1 MTFTLHPKLRKIVLI
16 LSIILYSIKGFSQ
29 TKSINLDFTDK
40 PLSVVIKSIEQQ
52 STYRVLFNTS
62 KINYDKKVSIKIKN
76 GSLEESLDL
85 LFKDTGISYVIKDH
99 QIVLIEGKTADIKES
114 SLIQERLIKGKV
126 ISTTD
131 NFPLPGATVLIK
143 GTSMGAVT
151 DFKGEFVYLSKG
163 INIENTVLAVSYLGY
178 KTAEIN
184 IGSKSNFE
192 IFLEEDHASL
202 KEVVITSSY
211 GTKKL
216 KQEVVGSIVT
226 INPKDIAI
234 EQPAIAF
241 DQLLEGQISG
251 VLIETN
257 PELGKPV
264 TINIRGQ
271 GSLTPLTGVGTS
283 TQPLIIVDGII
294 LSEEIGLDG
303 NNFFDGGKGNLAEN
317 LLNPLS
323 RVGVEDIESFNI
335 LKDAAAVGLYGA
347 DAANGVIII
356 TTKSGKKGRIRYN
369 ASAQAGFTTAFNGLK
384 YLNGEQY
391 QTVLNSYHTNN
402 GDLNN
407 VKNWNGVDTDWYDL
421 LNETGS
427 FHRYNFGASG
437 GSSHWGYRAN
447 IGYQINDEAQKE
459 NTYEK
464 LNSSL
469 SLDYKNT
476 KFNASIRFAPSLAIK
491 NDPNKLYAFAL
502 PPNIA
507 PYDENGDFTSF
518 PTYGNPLAVATQN
531 KSESK
536 TFAILGSLK
545 LDYNILDH
553 LKFSTLFGMDFS
565 NKDEDKFFSGLNGSG
580 IFNDGTL
587 GRRFLRDRDTQR
599 WNWNASLFYNTT
611 FNENH
616 VFDALIGIETRQEK
630 VDFSYARGNG
640 FDDYTTPQPVET
652 AEKQDY
658 ESDSS
663 ENTGRSFF
671 TQLNYNFDQRYFLLV
686 NFRIDQSSAFGS
698 DNNTAFNGG
707 LGASWNISNESFL
720 ENSEFVDFLSLRTS
734 YGTTGNSRIG
744 SYRALGLYT
753 VSDTGTG
760 YNGLNYANLTSAP
773 NPNLGWETNIK
784 FNVGIDFN
792 FLNKFKFTTDFFR
805 DNIIDQIVTRDV
817 IVESGFGSAQINGAE
832 MYNQGIEFSL
842 QLQWFNNEKFS
853 WKTNFNY
860 TKIKNKVTSLTGLGS
875 DFSSAESARSQTI
888 GYPTSAIWGY
898 NFIGIDPATGREL
911 FNIDNQIYD
920 SATVASEFDSSNW
933 TPIGDSQPD
942 YYGGF
947 INNFSYKDFN
957 LNIIMSYT
965 YGSNFLV
972 DRTLYDNYRILSN
985 RNISVNVF
993 EDAWFNVGD
1002 NAIHPTIANNNRL
1015 ISNSSKYLFD
1025 ESHIKLKSV
1034 SLSYNLPVNKY
1045 KLPLKSLSFV
1055 LNGSN
1060 LHYWFKEKS
1069 PDGKNGVAEFRN
1081 QYPEMRSVTLGIKTT
1096 F

>member
-1 MTFTLHPKLRKIVLI
+1 MKFIFQPKFRIVILTLSL
-16 LSIILYSIKGFSQ
+16 ILYSISGFTQ
-29 TKSINLDFTDK
+29 TKPITLNFDNQ
-40 PLSVVIKSIEQQ
+40 PLNVVIKSIEQQ
-52 STYRVLFNTS
+52 TTYRFIFNS
-62 KINYDKKVSIKIKN
+62 VKIDSNKKVTVNIQN
-76 GSLEESLDL
+76 GSLEEALNR
-85 LFKDTGISYVIKDH
+85 LFKDSDISFTISNN
-99 QIVLIEGKTADIKES
+99 QIILIEVKGENIKAS
-114 SLIQERLIKGKV
+114 SQNQERLIKGKV

-131 NFPLPGATVLIK
+131 NFPLPGATILIK
-143 GTSMGAVT
+143 GSSMGAVT
-151 DFKGEFVYLSKG
+151 DFKGEFVYMSKG
-163 INIENTVLAVSYLGY
+163 NNIENTVLAVSYLGH
-178 KTAEIN
+178 KTKEIVV
-184 IGSKSNFE
+184 GSKSYFE
-192 IFLEEDHASL
+192 IYLEEDLATL
-202 KEVVITSSY
+202 NEVVITSSY

-216 KQEVVGSIVT
+216 KQEVVGSIVSV
-226 INPKDIAI
+226 NPKDIAI

-257 PELGKPV
+257 PQLGKPV

-271 GSLTPLTGVGTS
+271 GSLTPLSGVGTS

-294 LSEEIGLDG
+294 LSEETGLDG
-303 NNFFDGGKGNLAEN
+303 NNFFDIGEGNLSEN
-317 LLNPLS
+317 ILNPLA
-323 RVGVEDIESFNI
+323 RVGIEDIESFNI

-356 TTKSGKKGRIRYN
+356 TTKAGKKGRIRYK
-369 ASAQAGFTTAFNGLK
+369 ASMQAGFTTAFNGLK

-391 QTVLNSYHTNN
+391 QTVLNSYHKNN

-407 VKNWNGVDTDWYDL
+407 VQNWNGVNTDWFDL

-427 FHRYNFGASG
+427 FQRYNFGVSG
-437 GSSHWGYRAN
+437 GKGDWRYRAN
-447 IGYQINDEAQKE
+447 ISYQKNDEAQKE
-459 NTYEK
+459 NSYEK
-464 LNSSL
+464 LNSSF
-469 SLDYKNT
+469 SLDYKNQN
-476 KFNASIRFAPSLAIK
+476 FNVSARFAPSIALK

-507 PYDENGDFTSF
+507 PYDENGDFTRF
-518 PTYGNPLAVATQN
+518 DVYGNPLAVATQN

-536 TFAILGSLK
+536 TLAFLGSLK
-545 LDYNILDH
+545 LDYNILDN

-565 NKDEDKFFSGLNGSG
+565 NKDEDKFFSGENGSG
-580 IFNDGTL
+580 IYNDGTL

-599 WNWNASLFYNTT
+599 WNWNASLFYDTT

-616 VFDALIGIETRQEK
+616 VFDALIGLETRQEK
-630 VDFSYARGNG
+630 VNFSYARGNG
-640 FDDYTTPQPVET
+640 FVDYTTPQPVET

-671 TQLNYNFDQRYFLLV
+671 TQLNYNFKQTYFLLV

-707 LGASWNISNESFL
+707 LGVSWNISNESFL
-720 ENSEFVDFLSLRTS
+720 KNSEFVDFLSLRTS

-760 YNGLNYANLTSAP
+760 YNGLNYANLSSAP
-773 NPNLGWETNIK
+773 NPNLGWETNVK
-784 FNVGIDFN
+784 FNIGIDFN

-805 DNIIDQIVTRDV
+805 DNIIDQIVTRNV
-817 IVESGFGSAQINGAE
+817 IIETGFGSAQINGAE

-842 QLQWFNNEKFS
+842 QLQWFKNENFS

-911 FNIDNQIYD
+911 FNVDNQIYD
-920 SATVASEFDSSNW
+920 SATVASQFDSSNW
-933 TPIGDSQPD
+933 IPIGDSQPD

-965 YGSNFLV
+965 YGADFLV
-972 DRTLYDNYRILSN
+972 DRTLYDHYRILSN

-993 EDAWFNVGD
+993 EDAWFKVGD
-1002 NAIHPTIANNNRL
+1002 NAIHPIIANNNRI

-1045 KLPLKSLSFV
+1045 KLPLKSLSFL

-1060 LHYWFKEKS
+1060 LHYWFKDKS

-1081 QYPEMRSVTLGIKTT
+1081 QYPEMHSVTLGIKTT